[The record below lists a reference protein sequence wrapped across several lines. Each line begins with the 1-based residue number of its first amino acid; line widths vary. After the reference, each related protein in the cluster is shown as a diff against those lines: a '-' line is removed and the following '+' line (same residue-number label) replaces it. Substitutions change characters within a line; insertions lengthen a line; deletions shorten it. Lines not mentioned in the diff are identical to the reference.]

1 MPADELRRL
10 SILKCL
16 GSQSKSG
23 FISRPLRAWWLGDLE
38 MELTQNEDPF
48 GPASPPDNVN
58 NVTSPSTSGRRL
70 RRSARVSSPLREVW
84 VGIDFGT
91 SSIRAA
97 FTESGRPPEQIPMG
111 ATDDVSGGQ
120 VTSYRLPT
128 AGKATDF
135 DNVASG
141 VKQSLDANL
150 CRHGGQGERFVALC
164 KKHKVDKAAVIC
176 ALFKGALN
184 NTSRC
189 LHSKGRRTMARVNI
203 TVPAMWTVDEHGQD
217 IQNEI
222 ERIAVRA
229 GFPEDKIYFDT
240 EPGSAMAY
248 VKIRSLIHN
257 AASVKNTQAS
267 LPRWQL
273 ATGKW
278 QVATG
283 SRNTAAYAAVS
294 Q

>member
-38 MELTQNEDPF
+38 MELTHNEDPF

-91 SSIRAA
+91 SSTRAA
-97 FTESGRPPEQIPMG
+97 FTESGRIPMG
-111 ATDDVSGGQ
+111 ATHDVSGGR

-128 AGKATDF
+128 AISFKGPAEFELLGHGKAMDF

-184 NTSRC
+184 NISRC

-203 TVPAMWTVDEHGQD
+203 TVPVMWTVDEHGQD

-240 EPGSAMAY
+240 EPGSA
-248 VKIRSLIHN
+248 
-257 AASVKNTQAS
+257 
-267 LPRWQL
+267 
-273 ATGKW
+273 
-278 QVATG
+278 
-283 SRNTAAYAAVS
+283 
-294 Q
+294 